1 MPLWG
6 LILTVVAAII
16 LTAVIT
22 ALYVRMKDRRK
33 LEYMLDAFEDGEYNF
48 RFRDEGRFNKA
59 LNRIKWV
66 VDRRRQQNEEE
77 SWSKLIRVLTHEIMN
92 TVSPIASLSDA
103 LSKSVGGAGEVA
115 GGRSGAHHGE
125 LAGGHPGEHTGE
137 LAGGHPGI
145 DIKSGLETISSSS
158 RNLIKFVESYRE
170 LAGVARPVKKALM
183 VDDLVGNVL
192 ELTRED
198 CIAASCTCTYKAS
211 DEDILIYADESQI
224 SRILINL
231 IKNAVQAGAHNIS
244 IVAGIDED
252 EQTFI
257 NVTNDGAPISPS
269 SRDQIFIP
277 FYTTKANG
285 SGIGLSL
292 SRQIMLA
299 HNGRLDLTRSDSS
312 GTRFTLIFR

>member
-1 MPLWG
+1 MS
-6 LILTVVAAII
+6 IVSAII
-16 LTAVIT
+16 LTAAVT

-48 RFRDEGRFNKA
+48 RFKDEGRFNKA

-103 LSKSVGGAGEVA
+103 LSKSVGGAGE
-115 GGRSGAHHGE
+115 
-125 LAGGHPGEHTGE
+125 

-183 VDDLVGNVL
+183 VDDLVRNVL

-198 CIAASCTCTYKAS
+198 CTAASCTCTYKAS

-299 HNGRLDLTRSDSS
+299 HNGRLDLTRSDSY

>member
-48 RFRDEGRFNKA
+48 RFKDEGRFNKA

-103 LSKSVGGAGEVA
+103 LSKSVGGAGEH
-115 GGRSGAHHGE
+115 S
-125 LAGGHPGEHTGE
+125 
-137 LAGGHPGI
+137 GI

-192 ELTRED
+192 ELTCED
-198 CIAASCTCTYKAS
+198 CTAASCTCTYKAS

>member
-48 RFRDEGRFNKA
+48 RFKDEGRFNKA

-103 LSKSVGGAGEVA
+103 LSKSVGGAGEY
-115 GGRSGAHHGE
+115 S
-125 LAGGHPGEHTGE
+125 
-137 LAGGHPGI
+137 GI

>member
-103 LSKSVGGAGEVA
+103 LSKSVGGAGE
-115 GGRSGAHHGE
+115 
-125 LAGGHPGEHTGE
+125 
-137 LAGGHPGI
+137 HPGI

-299 HNGRLDLTRSDSS
+299 HNGRLDLTRSDSE